1 MEVRDADGAF
11 VFGSV
16 VTGQPLF
23 SDRANSLVVQNTNS
37 PVWND
42 VFRID
47 LPTGTFVKAHLL
59 FTLRALGGRDR
70 NGTVFAF
77 ACLPLVNP
85 RTQTVL
91 VDGERVLS
99 CRRNDNMVLQPPN
112 YLESGPSDKSSM
124 TTDDVIYVRTSL
136 VSNKL
141 TQDPS
146 LTNFLRSR
154 QLLVMGRGLVP
165 PQTLIR
171 ELFGTPDTE
180 IVKFAPEILSV
191 LKEMIV
197 SEHGK

>member
-1 MEVRDADGAF
+1 
-11 VFGSV
+11 
-16 VTGQPLF
+16 
-23 SDRANSLVVQNTNS
+23 
-37 PVWND
+37 
-42 VFRID
+42 
-47 LPTGTFVKAHLL
+47 
-59 FTLRALGGRDR
+59 
-70 NGTVFAF
+70 
-77 ACLPLVNP
+77 
-85 RTQTVL
+85 
-91 VDGERVLS
+91 
-99 CRRNDNMVLQPPN
+99 MVLQPPN